1 MHHCWLWVEDLP
13 RLRTVCRTA
22 KTGGS
27 ITNETNSFAWFPQ
40 LFVLFILV
48 GSAGPH
54 FNVSL
59 PSSVTGSAL
68 NANRLSFLTL
78 CFYIPNSWAAAASDY
93 YVYYPPDTPKW
104 KIFLLTLSG
113 LLVSFWFVDLI
124 GIGLGCGVAAV
135 PAWSDAFDISSG
147 ALIAEAYT
155 PLGGFGKFCSVLI
168 AFGVI
173 ANCVPGTYSAAIG
186 CQIMGRW
193 GQALPRWVW
202 VIVLVT
208 IQLICGLAGRNQ
220 LFVIFQN
227 FLALMGYWLMTM
239 ICIVA
244 EEHVLFK
251 PRLGLDWTAWAD
263 PKRLPIG
270 YAALLAFLL
279 GWAGAVLGMSE
290 LWFVGPLATV
300 SDGADV
306 GMWVGCVFAL
316 ASYPP
321 LRYLEVKKFGR

>member
-1 MHHCWLWVEDLP
+1 M
-13 RLRTVCRTA
+13 
-22 KTGGS
+22 
-27 ITNETNSFAWFPQ
+27 
-40 LFVLFILV
+40 LFVLI

-54 FNVSL
+54 FNASL
-59 PSSVTGSAL
+59 TSSVTGFTL
-68 NANRLSFLTL
+68 NASRFSFLTL

-93 YVYYPPDTPKW
+93 YVYYPADTPKW

-113 LLVSFWFVDLI
+113 LCVSFWLVDLL
-124 GIGLGCGVAAV
+124 GIGLGCGVTIV
-135 PAWSDAFDISSG
+135 PAWSNAFNISSG
-147 ALIAEAYT
+147 ALIAEAYA
-155 PLGGFGKFCSVLI
+155 PLGGFGKFCSVVI

-193 GQALPRWVW
+193 GQALPRWIW
-202 VIVLVT
+202 VIFLVT
-208 IQLICGLAGRNQ
+208 IQLVCGLAGRNQ

-227 FLALMGYWLMTM
+227 FLALMGYWLMPM

-244 EEHVLFK
+244 EEHFIFK

-263 PKRLPIG
+263 RRKLPIG

-290 LWFVGPLATV
+290 LWFVGPLATA
-300 SDGADV
+300 SGGADV
-306 GMWVGCVFAL
+306 GMWVGSGFTL
-316 ASYPP
+316 ISFP
-321 LRYLEVKKFGR
+321 LLRWLEVKRFGR